1 MIAVAALWGSYVPAL
16 KLLYTMDGPPSVST
30 YTALHL
36 VISWA
41 FLRIWTGQGMGSST
55 TSAQSLTSP
64 TRTSVSAG
72 GKEKENRGAAFEL
85 AFWDTSATVLQ
96 TWGVTLTSALHAG
109 VIICL
114 CTAFVPVLEG
124 VLAKRKPKNGEILAC
139 SVAFVGSV
147 LLVIG
152 DEGTSG
158 GGAGGSSTL
167 AGDALTALSA
177 LFYAVSMV
185 RIHQK
190 TQNQNTEGAVTGLAV
205 DKVFFG
211 GVIATVWVLADVIA
225 SYAKAS
231 GGGELDVD
239 VWQSYGSI
247 EQWLLILFISVGPS
261 ALSNV
266 LQFKALSKIKPSE
279 GQVIL
284 STVPLWAILFSVLT
298 GTRIAMGGE
307 ALAGLGMICF
317 SFLPLF
323 LLEAIQEKR
332 KSRGNN

>member
-1 MIAVAALWGSYVPAL
+1 M
-16 KLLYTMDGPPSVST
+16 
-30 YTALHL
+30 
-36 VISWA
+36 
-41 FLRIWTGQGMGSST
+41 
-55 TSAQSLTSP
+55 
-64 TRTSVSAG
+64 
-72 GKEKENRGAAFEL
+72 
-85 AFWDTSATVLQ
+85 
-96 TWGVTLTSALHAG
+96 
-109 VIICL
+109 
-114 CTAFVPVLEG
+114 
-124 VLAKRKPKNGEILAC
+124 
-139 SVAFVGSV
+139 
-147 LLVIG
+147 
-152 DEGTSG
+152 
-158 GGAGGSSTL
+158 
-167 AGDALTALSA
+167 TALSA

-317 SFLPLF
+317 DVNRQVISTSLYERFDESFRMLNHKMG
-323 LLEAIQEKR
+323 IQTHLWTRAAQPGHKIGPHTR
-332 KSRGNN
+332 VSRPRP